1 MSARTT
7 IAIDFIRRRL
17 RGVEAVM
24 RRGSIHIK
32 RAISISMPEEMDVND
47 DDAVGRWIA
56 EQLGAH
62 HLDATRAVVAVN
74 RDHAVVRTLFLP
86 TRDLDEV
93 PEMVNLSMKRDLPI
107 DADDAVIDFIVVGS
121 DDANTEVLACAVPC
135 SIVERVRKVASI
147 AGVSISRISLR
158 CFGTAS
164 LMNSLRQSTGRAV
177 LGIDLGE
184 DGFEFVVAQDGRI
197 GFTRGVE
204 VRPGSSGIDETIVT
218 EVRRSWISHRLSER
232 EEEEVAVGF
241 LFAPFDLSNRLE
253 RWIGEATGLDIT
265 SISSHPRVRIPDDFP
280 GDAWPLA
287 GLLLREGL
295 HEPTIDFNAP
305 RKAPDLAARRRR
317 RLMLAG
323 GSLLISALFGWTIG
337 NIQLNRE
344 RAVNDDLEGK
354 ARVALGEYHR
364 NRRDRLRVEHL
375 EAWAGVGNDW
385 MDHLSAFRDFAP
397 DPTTVVLD
405 GFTGSFVV
413 DPVRF
418 DGDSKK
424 FSVESE
430 VVIQLSGEGTD
441 RVTTDRLR
449 TSIVESDDYLLRST
463 GSETLGG
470 TRLPVPFSFL
480 LRGAGSTNGLPLETV
495 DDRDLEEAGGDE

>member
-17 RGVEAVM
+17 RGVEAIM
-24 RRGSIHIK
+24 RRGSITIE
-32 RAISISMPEEMDVND
+32 RAISIAMPDEIDVND
-47 DDAVGRWIA
+47 DRAVGVWIG
-56 EQLGAH
+56 EQLRTH
-62 HLDATRAVVAVN
+62 KINATRAVVAVN
-74 RDHAVVRTLFLP
+74 RDHAVVRTLVLP
-86 TRDLDEV
+86 TSDLDEV

-107 DADDAVIDFIVVGS
+107 DSDDAVIDYIVVGS
-121 DDANTEVLACAVPC
+121 DESSTEVLACAVPC
-135 SIVERVRKVASI
+135 SIVERVREVSSV
-147 AGVSISRISLR
+147 AGVAVSRISLR
-158 CFGTAS
+158 FFGTAALVS
-164 LMNSLRQSTGRAV
+164 SLRESAGRSV

-184 DGFEFVVAQDGRI
+184 DGFEFVVTRNGRI

-218 EVRRSWISHRLSER
+218 EIRRSWISHRLSER
-232 EEEEVAVGF
+232 EEDEVAAGF

-265 SISSHPRVRIPDDFP
+265 SIRNHPRVRIPKEFP

-305 RKAPDLAARRRR
+305 RKAPDLAARKRR
-317 RLMLAG
+317 RLMLAAG
-323 GSLLISALFGWTIG
+323 GLLISGLFGWSIG
-337 NIQLNRE
+337 NIQLSRE

-354 ARVALGEYHR
+354 ARSALVEYHR

-375 EAWAGVGNDW
+375 ESWAGVGNDW
-385 MDHLSAFRDFAP
+385 MDHLFSFREFAP
-397 DPTTVVLD
+397 DPETVVLD

-413 DPVRF
+413 NPVRYDDDAKNF
-418 DGDSKK
+418 TVD
-424 FSVESE
+424 SE
-430 VVIQLSGEGTD
+430 VVIRINGESTD
-441 RVTTDRLR
+441 RGTTDRLR
-449 TSIVESDDYLLRST
+449 TSIVESDEYLLRST

-480 LRGAGSTNGLPLETV
+480 LRTRGSTIPLPV
-495 DDRDLEEAGGDE
+495 DDTDDATTEEAGGEG